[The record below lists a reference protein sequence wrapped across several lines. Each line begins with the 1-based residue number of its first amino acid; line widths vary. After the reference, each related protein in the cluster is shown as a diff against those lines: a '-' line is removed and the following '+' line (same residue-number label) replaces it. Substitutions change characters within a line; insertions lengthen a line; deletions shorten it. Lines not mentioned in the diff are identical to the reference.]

1 MSHMYYVASPT
12 HEVNPDVLE
21 RKWRMVAFRVQNIR
35 DKCTHRELERETK
48 NRLWLIAGIFM

>member
-1 MSHMYYVASPT
+1 MYYVASPT